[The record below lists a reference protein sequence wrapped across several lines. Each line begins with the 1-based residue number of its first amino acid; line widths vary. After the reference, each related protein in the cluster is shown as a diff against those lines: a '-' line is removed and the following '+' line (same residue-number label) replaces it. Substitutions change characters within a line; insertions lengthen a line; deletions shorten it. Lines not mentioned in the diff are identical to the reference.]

1 MLPWL
6 KTQQA
11 RGLRSMQEDKFARAT
26 VAQGLY
32 DPQLHRPRT
41 GLHPWWSGGGGGIT
55 EYDTRRRPPLH
66 ATSPGPAQTSATCQS
81 RLTLVIVK
89 LYAIN
94 FTKHRRLS
102 VRYESLLGL
111 LKLAHAESWSWMGI
125 FCKPKSFSC
134 YFKFQRK
141 TSILSCQAVVTSVV
155 LCGNFS
161 SRKNMK
167 TFSCKVLPFIS
178 WLCKIRYSR
187 LWERNLSF

>member
-1 MLPWL
+1 MSL
-6 KTQQA
+6 
-11 RGLRSMQEDKFARAT
+11 
-26 VAQGLY
+26 
-32 DPQLHRPRT
+32 
-41 GLHPWWSGGGGGIT
+41 
-55 EYDTRRRPPLH
+55 
-66 ATSPGPAQTSATCQS
+66 QS
-81 RLTLVIVK
+81 HNHKIICVIR
-89 LYAIN
+89 YA
-94 FTKHRRLS
+94 
-102 VRYESLLGL
+102 SLLGL

-125 FCKPKSFSC
+125 FCQPKSFSC

-187 LWERNLSF
+187 LWERNLSFSFLNAKTALEATFLLVHPIKSEIIVHHISSEPDYQK

>member
-1 MLPWL
+1 MSL
-6 KTQQA
+6 
-11 RGLRSMQEDKFARAT
+11 
-26 VAQGLY
+26 
-32 DPQLHRPRT
+32 
-41 GLHPWWSGGGGGIT
+41 
-55 EYDTRRRPPLH
+55 
-66 ATSPGPAQTSATCQS
+66 QS
-81 RLTLVIVK
+81 HNHKIICIIK
-89 LYAIN
+89 
-94 FTKHRRLS
+94 
-102 VRYESLLGL
+102 YESLLGL

-125 FCKPKSFSC
+125 FCQPKSFSC

-187 LWERNLSF
+187 LWERNLSFSFLAAKTALEATFLFSTSNQKLNNSAPHFQWARLIKSRWREWRVSRN